1 MNGHLSA
8 VAIQALQE
16 ALSVIYWYKLDLKRF
31 LRNCITD
38 DSVIVAIDWDN
49 YYKRQIAAEVVDVLC
64 SQQTKYLGDIQRLM
78 HEVCKMTNFSHLEQ
92 LEDGKRKAQEA
103 KLAVQALK
111 DIVHEN
117 NKQIEE
123 AKEISMKRRATMDR
137 IAATKAMSDKL
148 EAIKSDYFALV
159 TSQEYQKRGFML
171 EKVMYDLFNLFDLD
185 PKASFRNVGEQID
198 GAFSLEGTDYLF
210 EAKWQN
216 HLTDISDLDAFGGK
230 VKRKLDNT
238 LGLFLSITGFSPD
251 GVNAHSIGRSSILL
265 MDGMDL
271 MSVLEGQIDFVSLI
285 VRKRRHAAQ
294 TGEIFYR

>member
-1 MNGHLSA
+1 MNGQLSA

-16 ALSVIYWYKLDLKRF
+16 ALSVIYWFKRDLKRF
-31 LRNCITD
+31 LRNCIAD
-38 DSVIVAIDWDN
+38 ESVIAAIDWDN
-49 YYKRQIAAEVVDVLC
+49 YYKRQIAAEVVDILC
-64 SQQTKYLGDIQRLM
+64 SEQAKYLGDIQKLM

-103 KLAVQALK
+103 KMAVQALK

-123 AKEISMKRRATMDR
+123 AKEVSTKRRATMER

-148 EAIKSDYFALV
+148 DAIKNDYFALV
-159 TSQEYQKRGFML
+159 TSQEHQKRGFKL

-185 PKASFRNVGEQID
+185 PKASFKNVGEQID

-216 HLTDISDLDAFGGK
+216 HLTDISDLDAFGSK

-238 LGLFLSITGFSPD
+238 LGLFLSIIGFSPD
-251 GVNAHSIGRSSILL
+251 GVKAHSIGRSSILL
-265 MDGMDL
+265 MDGIDL